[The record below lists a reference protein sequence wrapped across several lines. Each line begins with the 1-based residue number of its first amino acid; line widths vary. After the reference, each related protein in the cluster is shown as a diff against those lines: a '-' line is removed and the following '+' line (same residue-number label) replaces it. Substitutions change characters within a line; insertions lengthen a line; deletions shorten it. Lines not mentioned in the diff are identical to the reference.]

1 MYKYCKKVSGKG
13 DIILSNK
20 NLPPGHIFLGGNQS
34 LPVLSKTPTNQIDG
48 FCWSKLCGKRL
59 DSLRKSFPSIC
70 DLEGVKS
77 GKVCLKKLKSTQ

>member
-48 FCWSKLCGKRL
+48 FC
-59 DSLRKSFPSIC
+59 
-70 DLEGVKS
+70 
-77 GKVCLKKLKSTQ
+77 